1 MGCCNKTPDGRPI
14 GRTRYYGGMALM
26 AGVQLGTLGA
36 ICALSLPLPH
46 YRKVLPFYVEFARE
60 TLDSVRRRERICL
73 DFGPDRAEC
82 ALPDLT

>member
-14 GRTRYYGGMALM
+14 GRARYYGGMALM
-26 AGVQLGTLGA
+26 AGVQLGALGA
-36 ICALSLPLPH
+36 ICALSVPLPR

-60 TLDSVRRRERICL
+60 TLDSVRRRERICV

-82 ALPDLT
+82 ALPERG